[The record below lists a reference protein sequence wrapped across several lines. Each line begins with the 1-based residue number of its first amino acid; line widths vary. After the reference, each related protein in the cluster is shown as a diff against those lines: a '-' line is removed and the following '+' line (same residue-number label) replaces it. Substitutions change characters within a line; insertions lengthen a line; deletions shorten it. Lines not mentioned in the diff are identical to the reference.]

1 MNLHPPLTAW
11 LEASLPERLLEFLP
25 PRRWYGAKTRP
36 IANIDVEDV
45 AWLPGARPCAL
56 AVVGIRFADGGR
68 DRYAT
73 LLAFVQD
80 PEGLPV
86 IGRIDE
92 RETTWVVEAATDA
105 AAARALL
112 DGFLA
117 AAEQDHPMQRG
128 GTLRYSDAGPT
139 TVRMLA
145 DAFVRGGVSAPG
157 TEQSNTSLRLDQS
170 LAFKLFRR
178 LEGGENPE
186 LEMERFLATHT
197 RFRATPMLRGSLT
210 YVSARGD
217 SATVGVLQDWIES
230 RGDGWSWLLAQL
242 AENDGSDGVLAEV
255 RALGA
260 TTAAFHA
267 ALAGDT
273 TLPAFA
279 PEPATPADLDGWRT
293 ALVERSARTLRLVE
307 RNLLAWP
314 DDTRREAEA
323 VLALESHI
331 PALVPDLHCDAAPF
345 LKIRIHGDY
354 HLGQT
359 LKTEDGFALIDFEGE
374 PARPIEERRLKQCA
388 LKDVAGMIRS
398 FEYAVETVRSTRSA
412 ASAAVDV
419 RHLRGAF
426 LDGYLSS
433 LSAGS
438 GAWLPDNR
446 SSVDAWIACF
456 EVEKALY
463 EVEYELNNRP
473 AWVHIPLRGILGL
486 MRRSPERSET
496 CENT

>member
-1 MNLHPPLTAW
+1 MNLHPRLTLW
-11 LEASLPERLLEFLP
+11 LEGSLPDRLLEFLP
-25 PRRWYGAKTRP
+25 TRRWYGAKARQ
-36 IANIDVEDV
+36 IANIDIEDV

-56 AVVGIRFADGGR
+56 AVVGLRFADGGR
-68 DRYAT
+68 DRYST
-73 LLAFVQD
+73 VLAFLRQS
-80 PEGLPV
+80 EGLPV

-92 RETTWVVEAATDA
+92 PETTWVVEAATEA

-112 DGFLA
+112 GGFIA
-117 AAEQDHPMQRG
+117 AAEQEHPMLRG

-139 TVRMLA
+139 TARVLA
-145 DAFVRGGVSAPG
+145 DAFVRGGVDTLGA
-157 TEQSNTSLRLDQS
+157 EQSNTSLRLAGS

-186 LEMERFLATHT
+186 LEMGRFLATRT
-197 RFRATPMLRGSLT
+197 LFRAMPMLRGSLT

-230 RGDGWSWLLAQL
+230 RGDGWSWLVTRL
-242 AENDGSDGVLAEV
+242 AEVDGANEVLAEL

-267 ALAGDT
+267 ALAAEP

-279 PEPATPADLDGWRT
+279 PELATPVDLDGWRT

-307 RNLLAWP
+307 RSLLAWP
-314 DDTRREAEA
+314 DDTRREAGA
-323 VLALESHI
+323 VLALESRI
-331 PALVPDLHCDAAPF
+331 PALVPSLHTEDARF

-359 LKTEDGFALIDFEGE
+359 LKTEHGFVLIDFEGE
-374 PARPIEERRLKQCA
+374 PARPLEERRLKQCA

-398 FEYAVETVRSTRSA
+398 FHYAVETVRSMRSD
-412 ASAAVDV
+412 ASASVDA
-419 RHLRGAF
+419 RHLRLAF
-426 LDGYLSS
+426 LEGYLSS
-433 LSAGS
+433 LPAGT
-438 GAWLPDNR
+438 ATWLPHHR
-446 SSVDAWIACF
+446 STVDAWIACF
-456 EVEKALY
+456 EAEKALY

-473 AWVHIPLRGILGL
+473 GWVRIPLRGILAI
-486 MRRSPERSET
+486 MRRSPERNET
-496 CENT
+496 